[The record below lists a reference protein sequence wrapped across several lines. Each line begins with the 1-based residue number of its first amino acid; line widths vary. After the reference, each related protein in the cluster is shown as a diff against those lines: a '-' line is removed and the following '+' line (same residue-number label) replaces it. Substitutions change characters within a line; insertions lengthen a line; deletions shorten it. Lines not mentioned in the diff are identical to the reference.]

1 MADEVEIVNVGNGG
15 TVASEETLAKLVAA
29 VDKLSQSVGKSSQ
42 GAKVQELYNAAVA
55 KGTTT
60 TKNNTTSQ
68 KINTD
73 AFKDNTSKIK
83 LSSIALDA
91 FKTALG
97 QLTGSTVGLA
107 NEFLRGGDGVADFTK
122 HIPLIGGYLGSLAG
136 FLDDSVGTFRNL
148 SSTGAGFNNS
158 VSEMLGTAAR
168 LELNLGEMAQFV
180 SSNSQSLASLGGT
193 VQQGITRFTAMNRTL
208 KATGDF
214 AALKNMGFTVEQINE
229 GMGDYISL
237 QARMG
242 TLQGRS
248 TAQLAAGSANY
259 LEQIDRLAKVTGKTR
274 EEAEAAL
281 AAQAQDS
288 AIRTLLNQ
296 FEEGSEEFNNLQMS
310 LGLLDE
316 VGGSTAEALK
326 GMLTGNPTEEAGR
339 LLGILGEAGP
349 AVLSAMESIG
359 DGADPQIMLEA
370 FKNAGGQLEQFAGED
385 ADGRARIIQAMRAS
399 GDPMADFLDAATRM
413 VDIGNRDLST
423 LEEQQRSRDELT
435 ETLATFD
442 DRMKRIRGALASA
455 LLDSGVLD
463 LIATGLEAFANLI
476 SGFGEGLTE
485 VVDAFNNGTWLD
497 GIVTALT
504 NSIGGLFNNAGVIAA
519 LVAGIGGL
527 MAAKAV
533 VSGIAGAASRG
544 IENRLAGIFGGGAP
558 GADASTPRARPPRA
572 GAAVGR
578 NAAAAGGGIGKGL
591 GNIGGGILKGIA
603 GGLKAFANP
612 QVAIGAAVVAG
623 TILVIGGAI
632 AGASWLLGKALP
644 TLVDGIKSFEEI
656 DGAALKSAAVG
667 MLAISGAMAAFGA
680 GSAVAG
686 LGSLV
691 GSITSGLGS
700 LFGGETDP
708 IAQMKKFGEADI
720 DAEKVKSNA
729 EALVAFS
736 TAMAAAGGA
745 SAAEGLG
752 SLVSGIAGGIGAL
765 FGGNTTDDIFDD
777 MQRFAGYDIDTAKV
791 RNNADAMVAFS
802 RAMALASGSSAVDG
816 LGTLVSGI
824 AGGIGALFGGNTT
837 NDIFEDMQRFAGY
850 DIDVEKVRNNASA
863 MAAFSAAM
871 SSGATASSAGAG
883 ASISSFI
890 SGFFGGDT
898 PLDQVR
904 EFGEMQ
910 LNAEQITT
918 NANAIRTMS
927 TALNSFAAN
936 ELDDAP
942 IISYTEAIESL
953 TEALGNLNEEL
964 SQDNDTL
971 MTSRADAG
979 ELLSGISTSSRGTAE
994 GTSQL
999 NNTMQ
1004 AMLQTLADIKD
1015 INTRTERNT
1024 QAITSGNLAG
1034 GYVSRTG

>member
-1 MADEVEIVNVGNGG
+1 MADEIEIVNVGNGG
-15 TVASEETLAKLVAA
+15 TVASEETLAKLVAS
-29 VDKLSQSVGKSSQ
+29 VDKLALSVGKSSQ
-42 GAKVQELYNAAVA
+42 GAKVQELYNASVA

-60 TKNNTTSQ
+60 TKDNTSSK

-73 AFKDNTSKIK
+73 ALKDNTSKVK

-91 FKTALG
+91 FKTAIG
-97 QLTGSTVGLA
+97 QLAGSTVGLA
-107 NEFLRGGDGVADFTK
+107 NEFFRGGDGVQDFAK
-122 HIPLIGGYLGSLAG
+122 HIPVAGAYLGSLTG
-136 FLDDSVGTFRNL
+136 FLDDSIGTFRSL
-148 SSTGAGFNNS
+148 SSTGASFGNS
-158 VSEMLGTAAR
+158 INAMLGTAAQ
-168 LELNLGEMAQFV
+168 LELNLGELSTLV
-180 SSNSQSLASLGGT
+180 SSNASSIRLLGGT
-193 VQQGITRFTAMNRTL
+193 VTEGVTRFTNIN
-208 KATGDF
+208 KAIKASGDF
-214 AALKNMGFTVEQINE
+214 SALKNMGFTIEEVNE
-229 GMGDYISL
+229 GIADYTAL
-237 QARMG
+237 QSRLG
-242 TLQGRS
+242 RLQGQDAK
-248 TAQLAAGSANY
+248 TIAAGSANY
-259 LEQIDRLAKVTGKTR
+259 LEQLDRLAKVTGKSR
-274 EEAEAAL
+274 EELEASMQAQAADAGFRALQNSLVGEAADNFRSSMALIDTLPADVATGLKDL
-281 AAQAQDS
+281 ADGIPQTEEGIA
-288 AIRTLLNQ
+288 LLN
-296 FEEGSEEFNNLQMS
+296 
-310 LGLLDE
+310 
-316 VGGSTAEALK
+316 T
-326 GMLTGNPTEEAGR
+326 
-339 LLGILGEAGP
+339 AGP
-349 AVLSAMESIG
+349 EIRDAMMAVA
-359 DGADPQIMLEA
+359 DGADPQVIIDAMA
-370 FKNAGGQLEQFAGED
+370 QAGGDMEKFAGLE
-385 ADGRARIIQAMRAS
+385 GKERAAFIESLRQS
-399 GDPMADFLDAATRM
+399 NPTMAGILDAATKM
-413 VDIGNRDLST
+413 QELGSADIDAAAK
-423 LEEQQRSRDELT
+423 EQKARDELT
-435 ETLATFD
+435 STLATFD
-442 DRMKRIRGALASA
+442 DRMKKIRGALASA

-533 VSGIAGAASRG
+533 VSGVAGAAQRG
-544 IENRLAGIFGGGAP
+544 IESKLSGIFGGSAP
-558 GADASTPRARPPRA
+558 GADATTPKTGPPKAGRAI
-572 GAAVGR
+572 GK

-591 GNIGGGILKGIA
+591 GNLGGGILKGIA

-644 TLVDGIKSFEEI
+644 TLVDGIKSFEDI

-667 MLAISGAMAAFGA
+667 MIAITGAMAAFGA

-720 DAEKVKSNA
+720 DAAKVKTNA

-765 FGGNTTDDIFDD
+765 FGGDTTDDIFAD
-777 MQRFAGYDIDTAKV
+777 MVKFASYDIDA
-791 RNNADAMVAFS
+791 
-802 RAMALASGSSAVDG
+802 
-816 LGTLVSGI
+816 
-824 AGGIGALFGGNTT
+824 
-837 NDIFEDMQRFAGY
+837 
-850 DIDVEKVRNNASA
+850 EKVRNNAEAMSAFSSA
-863 MAAFSAAM
+863 MAGAGGAAA
-871 SSGATASSAGAG
+871 SGAGNAIGAIG
-883 ASISSFI
+883 NAIA
-890 SGFFGGDT
+890 GFFGADT
-898 PLDQVR
+898 PLDQVK
-904 EFGEMQ
+904 EFGEMK

-918 NANAIRTMS
+918 NANAIGTMS

-953 TEALGNLNEEL
+953 TEALGSLNEEL
-964 SQDNDTL
+964 SKDNDTL

-979 ELLSGISTSSRGTAE
+979 ELLSGIGASSSGSAQ
-994 GTSQL
+994 GIQSL
-999 NNTMQ
+999 NTTMQ
-1004 AMLQTLADIKD
+1004 EMLASLEEIRE
-1015 INTRTERNT
+1015 INQSVERNT
-1024 QAITSGNLAG
+1024 QAITSGNIAG
-1034 GYVSRTG
+1034 GYVSRT

>member
-1 MADEVEIVNVGNGG
+1 MADEVEITNVGNGG
-15 TVASEETLAKLVAA
+15 TVASEETLAKLVAS
-29 VDKLSQSVGKSSQ
+29 VDKLSQSLGKSNQ
-42 GAKVQELYNAAVA
+42 GPKVQELYNASVA
-55 KGTTT
+55 KGTKQ
-60 TKNNTTSQ
+60 TKDNTTSQ

-73 AFKDNTSKIK
+73 ALYNNTTKIK

-136 FLDDSVGTFRNL
+136 FLDDSIGTFRNL

-229 GMGDYISL
+229 GMGDYVAL

-242 TLQGRS
+242 RLQGRS
-248 TAQLAAGSANY
+248 TAELAAGSANY

-281 AAQAQDS
+281 ASQAQDS
-288 AIRTLLNQ
+288 VVRTLLNQ
-296 FEEGSEEFNNLQMS
+296 FEEGSEQFNNLQLS

-316 VGGSTAEALK
+316 VGGATGEALK

-349 AVLSAMESIG
+349 SVLSAMEAIG
-359 DGADPQIMLEA
+359 DGADPQVMLDA
-370 FKNAGGQLEQFAGED
+370 FKNAGGQLEQFAGAD
-385 ADGRARIIQAMRAS
+385 ADARARIIQGMRAA

-413 VDIGNRDLST
+413 VDIGERDLST
-423 LEEQQRSRDELT
+423 LEAQQQSRDELT

-463 LIATGLEAFANLI
+463 LIATGLEAFAGLI

-485 VVDAFNNGTWLD
+485 IVDAFNNGSWLE

-519 LVAGIGGL
+519 LIAGIGGL
-527 MAAKAV
+527 MVAKAV

-544 IENRLAGIFGGGAP
+544 IESRLSGIFGGGGGSTA
-558 GADASTPRARPPRA
+558 GANTPRAAPPRA

-591 GNIGGGILKGIA
+591 GNLGGGILKGIA

-644 TLVDGIKSFEEI
+644 TLVDGIKSFEDI

-667 MLAISGAMAAFGA
+667 MLAISGAMVAFGA

-686 LGSLV
+686 LGALV
-691 GSITSGLGS
+691 GGITEGLAS
-700 LFGGETDP
+700 LFGGEDP
-708 IAQMKKFGEADI
+708 LEKMKRFGEADI
-720 DAEKVKSNA
+720 DAEKVKANA
-729 EALVAFS
+729 EAMVAFS
-736 TAMAAAGGA
+736 QAMAMAGGA

-765 FGGNTTDDIFDD
+765 FGGSDSDD
-777 MQRFAGYDIDTAKV
+777 MFA
-791 RNNADAMVAFS
+791 
-802 RAMALASGSSAVDG
+802 
-816 LGTLVSGI
+816 
-824 AGGIGALFGGNTT
+824 
-837 NDIFEDMQRFAGY
+837 DMQKFASY
-850 DIDVEKVRNNASA
+850 DIDVAKVKNNAEA
-863 MAAFSAAM
+863 MAAFSSAMAVAGGGAAA
-871 SSGATASSAGAG
+871 SGAGNAIGAIG
-883 ASISSFI
+883 NAIA
-890 SGFFGGDT
+890 GFFGADT
-898 PLDQVR
+898 PLDQVK

-910 LNAEQITT
+910 LNTEQITT
-918 NANAIRTMS
+918 NANAIRTMATS
-927 TALNSFAAN
+927 LNTFAQT

-953 TEALGNLNEEL
+953 TEALGNLNDEL
-964 SQDNDTL
+964 SRDNDTML
-971 MTSRADAG
+971 TSRADAG
-979 ELLSGISTSSRGTAE
+979 ELLSGISSSSSGSAQGIE
-994 GTSQL
+994 SL
-999 NNTMQ
+999 NSTMR
-1004 AMLQTLADIKD
+1004 AMLESLEEIKD
-1015 INTRTERNT
+1015 INQSVERNT

-1034 GYVSRTG
+1034 GYVSRT